1 MKADKNLPWFRQHH
15 GNRKSPLLNKI
26 QKAFSK
32 EAKERYLP
40 GDCFPVPTSSARYY
54 KVKKNSYYKIFFN
67 EGREPEMSW
76 FDGVVTDSNGLVAD
90 VFDGIFGTNR
100 WKQPLTEYEEYIDLR
115 KRGWK
120 NIDLFPET
128 KKLMEQYIEEWTE
141 LEKSKKQK

>member
-1 MKADKNLPWFRQHH
+1 MKADKNLPWFRQYH

-54 KVKKNSYYKIFFN
+54 KIFFM

-76 FDGVVTDSNGLVAD
+76 FEGVVTDSNGLVGD
-90 VFDGIFGTNR
+90 VFDGIFGSNS
-100 WKQPLTEYEEYIDLR
+100 WKNPFTEYGEYINVR
-115 KRGWK
+115 ERGWK
-120 NIDLFPET
+120 DSDLFPET
-128 KKLMEQYIEEWTE
+128 VKLMNQYIEEWAE
-141 LEKSKKQK
+141 LEKSKK

>member
-1 MKADKNLPWFRQHH
+1 MKTDKNLPWFRQYH
-15 GNRKSPLLNKI
+15 GNRKSPLLNEI

-54 KVKKNSYYKIFFN
+54 KIKKNSYYKIFFS
-67 EGREPEMSW
+67 EGYEPENSW
-76 FDGVVTDSNGLVAD
+76 FEGVVTDSNGLVAD
-90 VFDGIFGTNR
+90 VFDGVFGANS
-100 WKQPLTEYEEYIDLR
+100 WKSPFTEYGEHINVR

-128 KKLMEQYIEEWTE
+128 VKLMNQYIEEWAK
-141 LEKSKKQK
+141 LEKSKK